1 MERSIEGSLEGS
13 RQSHC
18 SNNGLE
24 VRGSDIRWNTGTSS
38 GQPGPGVTIIGQ
50 DVTITQQTSLS
61 SLPVIPHKSQHNVTL
76 VVTYPLPGVT
86 LVVTL
91 VTLETLEW
99 AGAQCLLT
107 STAALTQLTHHSRG
121 HTSLRHS
128 TVGHFHHLS
137 PSSLISL
144 PSSSS
149 LSPSW

>member
-1 MERSIEGSLEGS
+1 MERDKRSIEGS

-18 SNNGLE
+18 SNNGLG
-24 VRGSDIRWNTGTSS
+24 VRGSDIRGNTGTSS
-38 GQPGPGVTIIGQ
+38 GQPGPGVTMIGHV
-50 DVTITQQTSLS
+50 VTFTQQTSLS
-61 SLPVIPHKSQHNVTL
+61 SLPVIPHMSQHNVTL

-121 HTSLRHS
+121 HTSLRR
-128 TVGHFHHLS
+128 TVGHSHHLS
-137 PSSLISL
+137 PSSLIISL